1 MSPNTKDDS
10 DWQDILQEI
19 DIDILPIEYMNR
31 ILIHFKD
38 KTTWDIDIK
47 DSRNKQPVDEIE
59 KTLDDLFEEYDD
71 RIENIDFRMDMER
84 LRSDLDK
91 RVKRFLKLNK

>member
-1 MSPNTKDDS
+1 LAPKNKDD

-47 DSRNKQPVDEIE
+47 DSRKKQPVDEIE

-84 LRSDLDK
+84 LREDLDK

>member
-1 MSPNTKDDS
+1 MSPKNKDET
-10 DWQDILQEI
+10 DWQDIFAEI
-19 DIDILPIEYMNR
+19 DIDILPVEYMNR

-47 DSRNKQPVDEIE
+47 DSRTKQPVDEIE
-59 KTLDDLFEEYDD
+59 KTLDDLFAEYDD
-71 RIENIDFRMDMER
+71 RIENIDFRMDMDR
-84 LRSDLDK
+84 LRDDLNK